1 MFDARSL
8 RLVAITD
15 SLRDGMDGLS
25 ERASAS
31 VRGGAT
37 MLHLRLPGESART
50 LVLAA
55 RALRGAVPGVPL
67 LVNDRA
73 DVALAAGADG
83 VHVGADGLSPIA
95 LRRMLPAPFIIGF
108 SVGAQADV
116 VRSAGADY
124 VAIGPV
130 FTSGSGTGSSD
141 AIGIARFVELAE
153 ECGVPALALG
163 GIALTNARDVIAA
176 GAAGVAV
183 ISALF
188 GAADPMLAARAL
200 RTALD
205 ASER

>member
-31 VRGGAT
+31 GRGGAT

-73 DVALAAGADG
+73 DVALA
-83 VHVGADGLSPIA
+83 
-95 LRRMLPAPFIIGF
+95 
-108 SVGAQADV
+108 
-116 VRSAGADY
+116 
-124 VAIGPV
+124 
-130 FTSGSGTGSSD
+130 
-141 AIGIARFVELAE
+141 
-153 ECGVPALALG
+153 
-163 GIALTNARDVIAA
+163 
-176 GAAGVAV
+176 
-183 ISALF
+183 
-188 GAADPMLAARAL
+188 
-200 RTALD
+200 
-205 ASER
+205 